1 VQVCCEPA
9 ADALAPPRRVGAPIS
24 NRIVDRAEVELRVR
38 ISMVSRT
45 GKLEVYGTFMA
56 HKGGKGCSPVS
67 ASVNEPRTNR
77 RIANI
82 LNGYRQFF

>member
-1 VQVCCEPA
+1 
-9 ADALAPPRRVGAPIS
+9 
-24 NRIVDRAEVELRVR
+24 
-38 ISMVSRT
+38 MVSRT